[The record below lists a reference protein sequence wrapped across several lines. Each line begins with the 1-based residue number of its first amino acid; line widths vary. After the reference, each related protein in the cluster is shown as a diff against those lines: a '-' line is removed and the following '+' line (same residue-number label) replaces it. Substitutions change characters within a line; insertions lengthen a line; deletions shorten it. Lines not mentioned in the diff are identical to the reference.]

1 MDEQREARNRDTADV
16 QTADFILQKISY
28 KTLLKNSFISA
39 MSIDDK
45 YIRIELN

>member
-28 KTLLKNSFISA
+28 KNIVKKQF
-39 MSIDDK
+39 
-45 YIRIELN
+45 Y